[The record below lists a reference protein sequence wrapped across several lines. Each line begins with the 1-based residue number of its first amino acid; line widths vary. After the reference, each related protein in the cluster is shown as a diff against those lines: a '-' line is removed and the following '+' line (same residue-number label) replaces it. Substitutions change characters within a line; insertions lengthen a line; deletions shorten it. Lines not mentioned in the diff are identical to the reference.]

1 MMTPHEYV
9 RTIAVPTLAEFRS
22 ARGDRRRAYLA
33 CLVICHLA
41 DFLALAE
48 AEAKP
53 GFAELVGAARK
64 TAVRNALELVQ
75 TTIETR
81 CGQASIVRAIANGVK
96 HPEKLPLLPGTERD
110 VPQYAFDTPG
120 AGWEEGRWDAPG
132 LEVEVDGQR
141 RFLDV
146 CAQQVLAA
154 FVRAY
159 PQHLSEICP
168 SSFMDPGLDILGL
181 DIEPAWLTGL
191 GAWAVGRSE
200 VDQLWL
206 FGSRAKGTARPD
218 SDVDVGLVLADV
230 RPSHLGEV
238 GHDWPLGNYMALGD
252 RWGKELAAIVGR
264 HVSLE
269 LFARSGEVENN
280 KAAAAKVSA
289 IMLWS
294 RTWDQAMPA
303 PPVEEC

>member
-1 MMTPHEYV
+1 MTPHEYV
-9 RTIAVPTLAEFRS
+9 TAIVLPTLAEFRS

-41 DFLALAE
+41 DFIAF
-48 AEAKP
+48 AEAKAKT
-53 GFAELVGAARK
+53 GFAELIGTARK
-64 TAVRNALELVQ
+64 TAVRNALKRVQ
-75 TTIETR
+75 TTIEAR
-81 CGQASIVRAIANGVK
+81 CGQASIVLAIANGVK

-110 VPQYAFDTPG
+110 VPQFTFDTPG
-120 AGWEEGRWDAPG
+120 AGWGEGRWDAPG

-159 PQHLSEICP
+159 PKHLGEISP
-168 SSFMDPGLDILGL
+168 FSFMDPGLDILGF

-191 GAWAVGRSE
+191 GAWAAGKSE

-218 SDVDVGLVLADV
+218 SDVDVGLVLADGT
-230 RPSHLGEV
+230 PSYPVEV

-252 RWGKELAAIVGR
+252 RWERELAAIVGR

-294 RTWDQAMPA
+294 RTWDQAMSA
-303 PPVEEC
+303 PPAEEC